1 MFCPNWC
8 PSWCRKNTSPTYEV
22 SVAVQPRA
30 VTRVSSVQPSTQPTP
45 PATPATPPSQPSAS
59 TSATSSLAHVRFHST
74 DHVSMATALRSSPST
89 IYTVPEDGKK
99 NSKADP

>member
-1 MFCPNWC
+1 MFC
-8 PSWCRKNTSPTYEV
+8 TSCCQKKHPTTPPTYEV
-22 SVAVQPRA
+22 SVAVQPRPMVR
-30 VTRVSSVQPSTQPTP
+30 VTSVQTE
-45 PATPATPPSQPSAS
+45 TPASSPLFPITRPFPN

-99 NSKADP
+99 